1 MKQKT
6 YKLVNILVLLL
17 TVLLL
22 SRALLHRDFS
32 FVLHS
37 PLIFLI
43 MLGTA
48 VLVHAIRPF
57 ASIWSYWIGNCRLDS
72 SSGST
77 VKLRRSA

>member
-43 MLGTA
+43 MLG
-48 VLVHAIRPF
+48 LL
-57 ASIWSYWIGNCRLDS
+57 N
-72 SSGST
+72 
-77 VKLRRSA
+77 